1 MPCLCKQCRSRS
13 VGFWRSQLIWICTD
27 CNQVCEFDSI
37 TLKKQSD
44 WLKFRSG
51 SGFLIYSAW
60 QGLSRIYKL
69 NKVDFLIT
77 ELMLLQYTCSSWC
90 KQPISFCTRAD
101 MAGGSFSLIFTSFK
115 YKISGDWNRNIQ
127 YFIVSSEIN
136 VYLVKIKV
144 VSITS
149 EMISYHFTIV
159 TDTIYIFTPRFGRL
173 RFSSLFQMWILP
185 PLQIFEHL

>member
-1 MPCLCKQCRSRS
+1 MALKIIIKRSYPF
-13 VGFWRSQLIWICTD
+13 VNDI
-27 CNQVCEFDSI
+27 
-37 TLKKQSD
+37 
-44 WLKFRSG
+44 
-51 SGFLIYSAW
+51 
-60 QGLSRIYKL
+60 
-69 NKVDFLIT
+69 
-77 ELMLLQYTCSSWC
+77 
-90 KQPISFCTRAD
+90 
-101 MAGGSFSLIFTSFK
+101 
-115 YKISGDWNRNIQ
+115 
-127 YFIVSSEIN
+127 YFIVSGEIN

>member
-1 MPCLCKQCRSRS
+1 MAKTSLVLP
-13 VGFWRSQLIWICTD
+13 V
-27 CNQVCEFDSI
+27 
-37 TLKKQSD
+37 
-44 WLKFRSG
+44 KFRHFGYFHARARVCACS
-51 SGFLIYSAW
+51 L
-60 QGLSRIYKL
+60 LS
-69 NKVDFLIT
+69 KVSI
-77 ELMLLQYTCSSWC
+77 
-90 KQPISFCTRAD
+90 
-101 MAGGSFSLIFTSFK
+101 
-115 YKISGDWNRNIQ
+115 NRT
-127 YFIVSSEIN
+127 YFIVSGEIN